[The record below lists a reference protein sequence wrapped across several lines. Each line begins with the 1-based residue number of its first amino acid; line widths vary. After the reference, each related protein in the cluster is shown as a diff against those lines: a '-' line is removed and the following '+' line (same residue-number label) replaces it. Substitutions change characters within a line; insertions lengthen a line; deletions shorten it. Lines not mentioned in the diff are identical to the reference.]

1 LYTIQLLETLK
12 QKVQPVTI
20 TITELSGALCCA
32 GKLFY
37 LVNWL
42 LGEIRYNLSYYFL
55 KLQATFSLHHIP
67 LKAK

>member
-1 LYTIQLLETLK
+1 MIKWRTFY
-12 QKVQPVTI
+12 
-20 TITELSGALCCA
+20 GA

-55 KLQATFSLHHIP
+55 KLQATFSLHHIHI
-67 LKAK
+67 